1 MAKKKT
7 KAGKAPK
14 KKKRKQSPKQKAIL
28 KAFRT
33 CYKEG
38 DVCPLT
44 QKLTKG
50 DKQKAH
56 DCAREKL
63 KKQKITIKEK
73 KY

>member
-1 MAKKKT
+1 MAKKK
-7 KAGKAPK
+7 KAK
-14 KKKRKQSPKQKAIL
+14 KKKRKQSPKQKKIL
-28 KAFRT
+28 KAFRD

-56 DCAREKL
+56 DCARKKL
-63 KKQKITIKEK
+63 AKQKIAIKEK